1 MRLTA
6 FPPSRALAPYVELIW
21 MLDGRPTYHH
31 EKVLP
36 NGALELIFN
45 LGSPHKVVDPTD
57 FRRFTLYRKSWVAGL
72 QEKFLIIQAT
82 HGSNLVGVRFRPGG
96 GYPFL
101 HFPIAELTNRVV
113 ECGDLLTSWAS
124 RVRDRLLETDTPQ
137 ERLPILENALLAR
150 IRPDLSDPAVS
161 HAAES
166 LSRSSGRV
174 PIHAMA
180 ARLGMTHKTLI
191 RRFRRTVGVAP
202 KTLARIE
209 RFQSVIRRMRDRRV
223 ADWADEA
230 AAGGYYDQAHLI
242 HDFRELAG
250 ATPVEYLRTRD
261 ADENH
266 IIVD

>member
-1 MRLTA
+1 
-6 FPPSRALAPYVELIW
+6 
-21 MLDGRPTYHH
+21 MLDGTPTYHR

-45 LGSPHKVVDPTD
+45 LGSPHKVVDPDD
-57 FRRFTLYRKSWVAGL
+57 FRRFTLYRRSWIAGL
-72 QEKFLIIQAT
+72 QDKFLIIQAT

-96 GYPFL
+96 AYPFL
-101 HFPIAELTNRVV
+101 RFPISELTNQVV
-113 ECGDLLTSWAS
+113 ECGDFLETWVSL
-124 RVRDRLLETDTPQ
+124 VRDQLLEAETPQ
-137 ERLPILENALLAR
+137 ERLPILESALLAR
-150 IRPDLSDPAVS
+150 VRPDLSDPAVS

-174 PIHAMA
+174 PIHVMAME
-180 ARLGMTHKTLI
+180 LGMTHKTLI
-191 RRFRRTVGVAP
+191 HRFWRTVGVAP

-209 RFQSVIRRMRDRRV
+209 RFQTVIRRMRDRKV

-250 ATPVEYLRTRD
+250 ATPVEYLRNRD

-266 IIVD
+266 